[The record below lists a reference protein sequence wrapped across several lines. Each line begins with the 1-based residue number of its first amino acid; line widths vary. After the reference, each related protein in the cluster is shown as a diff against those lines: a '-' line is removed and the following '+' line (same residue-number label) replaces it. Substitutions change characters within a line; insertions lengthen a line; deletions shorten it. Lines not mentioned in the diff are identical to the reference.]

1 MDDWVGRV
9 LSKVRIEKL
18 IGTGGMADVY
28 VGRHTT
34 LNHPMAVKILHPHMT
49 VNADLRRRFRD
60 EAQAVAALRHPNIVR
75 VIDFDVIDDRPY
87 IVMELLQGMPLNEY
101 LHGLHGMGHTL
112 PLDTVAR
119 LMTSLTAALDYAHN
133 RQIVHRDVKPANIIL
148 RAGETPIKPQMPLA
162 PDVEPVLTDFG
173 IARIATS
180 ATATASGTILGT
192 PAYMSPEQV
201 RGEPVDRR
209 SDIYALGII
218 LYEVLAGKL
227 PFNPETDTPASILY
241 KHVNEP
247 PPVVPNV
254 APPIQRVVEKALAK
268 DKDARYQEAGL
279 LAADLKVATKSDAAP
294 VAAAPAVT
302 AVAASSPPQAAAPP
316 KPTESERRMRPSWAL
331 IGGLLFG
338 AIVLIGGVVVGGQ
351 LVGGSGDDPANGQ
364 AASTEVVEV
373 AASEVAAPAATALPE
388 VAATA
393 AIPQSGPVSAI
404 VIRDSSLEAQ
414 IPGVDTPPAGQSYH
428 AWLLGGEG
436 VEPLHLNRDGI
447 VELLGAELVVSFA
460 HPDGVNLLA
469 QYAKFVISLEDEGGL
484 LAQPTMIVYEGGF
497 ESSAI
502 QLVQLADEVKGGNPV
517 LQNLNSWV
525 PAQALHFFQHS
536 GLALGQVEKE
546 NLPGVRTHLE
556 HSLNITEGKT
566 GELFGDWDGDGNPV
580 NPGDAVGL
588 VPYLK
593 LIQTAAEGGAKAEIL
608 RGGSGESSN
617 AIAARADEISRLLF
631 DTRET
636 IRQMLL
642 VDSVGDISTFA
653 LDSDLDLQR
662 EEVKTLIEQL
672 VADSQAVD
680 LAFAFDIFVNE

>member
-60 EAQAVAALRHPNIVR
+60 EAQAVAALRHPNIVQ
-75 VIDFDVIDDRPY
+75 VNDFDVIDDRPY
-87 IVMELLQGMPLNEY
+87 IVMELLEGMPLDKY
-101 LHGLHGMGHTL
+101 LRGLHGMGHTL

-268 DKDARYQEAGL
+268 DKDARYQKAGL
-279 LAADLKVATKSDAAP
+279 LAAGLKVATKSEAAP
-294 VAAAPAVT
+294 VAATPAVT
-302 AVAASSPPQAAAPP
+302 AVAPSSPPQAAAPP
-316 KPTESERRMRPSWAL
+316 KPTDSKRRRRPSWAL
-331 IGGLLFG
+331 IGGLLIG

-351 LVGGSGDDPANGQ
+351 LVGSSGDEPANGQ
-364 AASTEVVEV
+364 AAATEVVEV
-373 AASEVAAPAATALPE
+373 AASEVAAPAATTLPE
-388 VAATA
+388 VT
-393 AIPQSGPVSAI
+393 AIPQSGPVSAV
-404 VIRDSSLEAQ
+404 VIRDGSLEAL
-414 IPGVDTPPAGQSYH
+414 IPGVDTPSAGQSYH

-447 VELLGAELVVSFA
+447 VDLLGDDLVVSFA
-460 HPDGVNLLA
+460 HPDDANLLA
-469 QYAKFVISLEDEGGL
+469 HYAQFVISLEDEGSL
-484 LAQPTMIVYEGGF
+484 LAQPSTIVFEGGF
-497 ESSAI
+497 DSAAM
-502 QLVQLADEVKGGNPV
+502 QLVQLADEVKGGIPV
-517 LQNLNSWV
+517 LQNFGSWV
-525 PAQALHFFQHS
+525 SAQTFHFSQHS
-536 GLALGQVEKE
+536 SLALGAVDSE
-546 NLPGVRTHLE
+546 NLASAMTHLE
-556 HSLNITEGKT
+556 HSINITEGKT
-566 GELFGDWDGDGNPV
+566 GELFGDWDGSGTIV

-588 VPYLK
+588 IPYVN
-593 LIQTAAEGGAKAEIL
+593 LIRLAAEGGAKAEIL
-608 RGGSGESSN
+608 RGGSGELSN
-617 AIAARADEISRLLF
+617 AIATRADELDRLLF

-642 VDSVGDISTFA
+642 VDSVGDISA
-653 LDSDLDLQR
+653 IGLDSEFAIQR
-662 EEVKTLIEQL
+662 ELGSLIDQL

-680 LAFAFDIFVNE
+680 LAFAFDIFANE